1 MDLGLEDQRA
11 LIMGGSRGIGY
22 QIAETLAVEGAEV
35 GIFARSEDRLRESC
49 DGIQEVAGK
58 RPLSLAG
65 DASSKDEIESTVRAA
80 CQRLGR
86 IDILVNC
93 VGGYT
98 PGTFMGLSDEAWTA
112 LIETKLMGYIRAMR
126 AVVPLM
132 KEQQSGRI
140 LNLAGNS
147 GKSPGNSHA
156 GVVNASVMT
165 ASKALSNEVGE
176 DNILVNCIC
185 PGMTW
190 TEHCRHILEVQAE
203 ARGIPYEHMV
213 QRTADKIALGVLG
226 EPKDIAE
233 LTAFLV
239 SPRNRWI
246 TGTAISVDGGTIR
259 SIF

>member
-1 MDLGLEDQRA
+1 MDLGLKEQTA

-22 QIAETLAVEGAEV
+22 QIAETLAIEGAEV
-35 GIFARSEDRLRESC
+35 AIFARSAERLKKAADR
-49 DGIQEVAGK
+49 IQDVAGK

-65 DASSKDEIESTVRAA
+65 DSTKKEDIEDTVRSA
-80 CQRLGR
+80 CQHLGR

-98 PGTFMGLSDEAWTA
+98 PGTFMELADEVWMN
-112 LIETKLMGYIRAMR
+112 LLETKLMGYIRAMR
-126 AVVPLM
+126 AVVPIM
-132 KEQQSGRI
+132 KEQGSGRI

-147 GKSPGNSHA
+147 GKSPGNPHA
-156 GVVNASVMT
+156 GVVNSSVMN
-165 ASKALSNEVGE
+165 ASKALSNEVGG
-176 DNILVNCIC
+176 NQILVNCIC

-190 TEHCRHILEVQAE
+190 TEHCQHIIEVQAE
-203 ARGIPYEHMV
+203 AENVSYEDMV
-213 QRTADKIALGVLG
+213 ERTANKIPLGFLG
-226 EPKDIAE
+226 EPRDIAE